1 MKNTIMY
8 LFFFLLFS
16 ILFLNRPVY
25 SQDTSL
31 SSINNNLVLQRDIK
45 ESHLTSMSLG
55 AGTALLSSE
64 KIYTEFLFSGDINVS
79 FNSLIKNTFL
89 LIGFEDYNESKS
101 SINQNRFSIYIIPNY
116 KINI

>member
-1 MKNTIMY
+1 
-8 LFFFLLFS
+8 
-16 ILFLNRPVY
+16 
-25 SQDTSL
+25 
-31 SSINNNLVLQRDIK
+31 
-45 ESHLTSMSLG
+45 MSLG

-101 SINQNRFSIYIIPNY
+101 SFPENRFSIYIIPNY

>member
-1 MKNTIMY
+1 MKISIMY
-8 LFFFLLFS
+8 LFCFLLFG

-55 AGTALLSSE
+55 AGTALLSSK
-64 KIYTEFLFSGDINVS
+64 KIYTEFLFSGDINV
-79 FNSLIKNTFL
+79 
-89 LIGFEDYNESKS
+89 
-101 SINQNRFSIYIIPNY
+101 
-116 KINI
+116 